1 MDNEIIK
8 KFNNSVYKESNSELL
23 NLNTETIK
31 KTKHNILK
39 KLYLSRENIKNFHK
53 KLENYRFIDEC
64 HELKYG
70 TYIRYIKLND
80 PTNIKLFNGGIVCDI
95 SIINDGIL
103 IKCKNNMNR
112 FFSIKMNECLIFQKI
127 TEEERLLL
135 VVLDYIKK
143 K

>member
-1 MDNEIIK
+1 MENEIIN
-8 KFNNSVYKESNSELL
+8 KFNNSVNKESNSELL
-23 NLNTETIK
+23 NLNTEIIR

-39 KLYLSRENIKNFHK
+39 ELSLSRDELKILHS

-70 TYIRYIKLND
+70 TYIRYIKLTD
-80 PTNIKLFNGGIVCDI
+80 PTNIKLMNGGLICDI
-95 SIINDGIL
+95 SIINDAIL
-103 IKCKNNMNR
+103 IKCKNNMNK

-135 VVLDYIKK
+135 IVLDYIK
-143 K
+143 